1 MPDNIIDTININGTE
16 YQLGGSGGSTPL
28 GSWQMTLA
36 DGSPFTV
43 TLTDSGQQ
51 TLVQGYTQLEM
62 NDMLNTLTSLY
73 SIVGEVE

>member
-43 TLTDSGQQ
+43 TLTDSGEQ
-51 TLVQGYTQLEM
+51 TLVQSYTQLEM
-62 NDMLNTLTSLY
+62 NDMLETLTSLHN
-73 SIVGEVE
+73 IVGVYE